1 MEPGEG
7 GGGAADGGL
16 LGRLAALPRDVLIGG
31 GVGLLVAVYAA
42 LYALGTI
49 GAARYSG
56 GFVIETC
63 PVCQRGALTVV
74 NRERRLLGIPRVRR
88 TVHCDYCGSV
98 LRQVGRARWR
108 YTVDGDENPALYR
121 RYNGREITDRE
132 LIALG
137 RPARMQM
144 IPPEGPREDFQ
155 PPEYIEDDSPPGE
168 E

>member
-1 MEPGEG
+1 
-7 GGGAADGGL
+7 
-16 LGRLAALPRDVLIGG
+16 
-31 GVGLLVAVYAA
+31 VGLLVAVYAA